1 MRLRPHVFPF
11 NTWKPILYAV
21 YHRPHN
27 SGHYTIEACEISQFE
42 MHLRAVLGL
51 PCPAPR
57 MRAPCALML
66 NVLGRE
72 TMDATKSVLHRALS
86 VPGAQVHWYA
96 KLENRPGRKMA
107 HITITADSVAQL
119 RERAELL
126 GVPESLHKLPA
137 PGPRVGII
145 MGSDSDLA
153 VMRVAAEVLEE
164 FSVPFELT
172 IVSAH
177 RTPARMYAY
186 AQSAAE
192 RGLQV
197 IIAGAG
203 GAAHLPGMVA
213 ALTSLP
219 VIGVPVQ
226 TSSLGGQD
234 SLLSIVQMP
243 RGVPVATVAIG
254 GAANAG
260 LLAVR
265 MLAAQDKALLS
276 KMDAYLLKQEDE
288 VLRKASKMESGGY
301 KAYSPSL

>member
-1 MRLRPHVFPF
+1 MLGHS
-11 NTWKPILYAV
+11 
-21 YHRPHN
+21 RPHN
-27 SGHYTIEACEISQFE
+27 SGHCTIEACELSQFE
-42 MHLRAVLGL
+42 MHLRAILGL
-51 PCPAPR
+51 PCPPPR
-57 MRAPCALML
+57 LRAPYALML
-66 NVLGRE
+66 NVLGKE
-72 TMDATKSVLHRALS
+72 TMDATKTVLHRALC
-86 VPGAQVHWYA
+86 VPGAAVHWYA

-107 HITITADSVAQL
+107 HITVTADNVAQL

-126 GVPESLHKLPA
+126 GVPERMHNLPA
-137 PGPRVGII
+137 PGPRVGVI
-145 MGSDSDLA
+145 MGSDSDLS
-153 VMRVAAEVLEE
+153 VMREAADVLEQ
-164 FSVPFELT
+164 FGVAFELT

-177 RTPARMYAY
+177 RTPARLYAY

-197 IIAGAG
+197 VIAGAG

-219 VIGVPVQ
+219 VIGVPIH
-226 TSSLGGQD
+226 TAALGGQD

-265 MLAAQDKALLS
+265 MLAAQDKALLA
-276 KMDAYLLKQEDE
+276 KMDAYLLKQEEE
-288 VLRKASKMESGGY
+288 VLRKASKLESAGY
-301 KAYSPSL
+301 KVYTP